1 MTPSSLRLAVAGGSA
16 WSDPQD
22 ALIWAERQLAE
33 AASARADLL
42 VLPQQLFGACGEEQ
56 ALLSDDRSLRALAQ
70 AVARHG
76 VATAFGYVEQCTGRR
91 HHAVQLVGAGGL
103 ALANYRA
110 AHLTPDA
117 MAAGLSPGNWL
128 NQARLGD
135 LAVGLLGDDDLSVP
149 EPSRA
154 LALAGSA
161 VLAIPADISGAPAE
175 IVTALLRA
183 RAFENGCAVA
193 FANRASAP
201 PSMIVGPDGSPLA
214 QVPEG
219 LAVAEVPRTR
229 PPEAASRLAAR
240 RPLLYQRLS
249 SPHAQDRA
257 PRD

>member
-1 MTPSSLRLAVAGGSA
+1 MTSCSLRLAVAGGSA
-16 WSDPQD
+16 WSGPHD
-22 ALIWAERQLAE
+22 ALAWAERQLAE
-33 AASARADLL
+33 AADARADLL
-42 VLPQQLFGACGEEQ
+42 VLPQRLLGDCGEEQ
-56 ALLSDDRSLRALAQ
+56 ALLSDDRLLRALAQ

-76 VATAFGYVEQCTGRR
+76 IPTAFGYVEQCTGRR

-110 AHLTPDA
+110 AHLTSDA
-117 MAAGLSPGNWL
+117 VAAGLSPGNWL
-128 NQARLGD
+128 NQVRLGD

-161 VLAIPADISGAPAE
+161 VLAIPADISDAPAE
-175 IVTALLRA
+175 LVTALLRT

-193 FANRASAP
+193 FANRGSAP
-201 PSMIVGPDGSPLA
+201 ASMIVGPDGRLLA

-219 LAVAEVPRTR
+219 FAVAEVPKTR
-229 PPEAASRLAAR
+229 PAESASRLAAR
-240 RPLLYQRLS
+240 RPVLYQRLS
-249 SPHAQDRA
+249 LPHAQDRA